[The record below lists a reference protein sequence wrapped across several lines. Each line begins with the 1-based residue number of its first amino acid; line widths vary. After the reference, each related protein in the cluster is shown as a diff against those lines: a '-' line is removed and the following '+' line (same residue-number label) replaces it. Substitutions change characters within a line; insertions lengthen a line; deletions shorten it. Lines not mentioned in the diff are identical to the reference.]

1 MQSATDTMDK
11 SAASVR
17 FLAYLRER
25 GGVLVSGQRQ
35 IGLALGWSKS
45 WTHEVLHDLAG
56 AGLVKLTT
64 GKTGTVVK
72 LVSPA
77 A

>member
-1 MQSATDTMDK
+1 MWETEILHDK
-11 SAASVR
+11 
-17 FLAYLRER
+17 REHCLSILVYPLSNSNLCV
-25 GGVLVSGQRQ
+25 GGMIAMGQ
-35 IGLALGWSKS
+35 ALGWSKS

-64 GKTGTVVK
+64 GKTGTVVR
-72 LVSPA
+72 LLPA